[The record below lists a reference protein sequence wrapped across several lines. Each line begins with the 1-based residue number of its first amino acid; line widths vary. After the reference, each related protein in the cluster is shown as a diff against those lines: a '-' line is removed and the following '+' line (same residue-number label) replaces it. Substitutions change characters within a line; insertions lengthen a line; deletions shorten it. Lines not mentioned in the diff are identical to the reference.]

1 MLFSDSVSL
10 WQQHKVIKGCT
21 YTVSM
26 WVSGDVQAET
36 SPYAVR
42 KLKSHMERPLSHHR
56 TDGVR
61 PQAAVSLN
69 PRQT

>member
-10 WQQHKVIKGCT
+10 WPQHKDIKGWT
-21 YTVSM
+21 YAVSV

-36 SPYAVR
+36 GHSAVR

-56 TDGVR
+56 TDK
-61 PQAAVSLN
+61 
-69 PRQT
+69 